1 MKGRPAVLDDSR
13 PIFLQIA
20 ELIEGDIVA
29 GALAEEA
36 QAPSTNEFAAF
47 YRINPA
53 TAAKGINKLVDEGI
67 LYKKRGIGMFVATGA
82 RTRLLERRREEF
94 FHDFVQP
101 LTREARRLG
110 ISADAL
116 ADMINRSN
124 SDPVLTER
132 SAGR

>member
-1 MKGRPAVLDDSR
+1 MLDDSR

-82 RTRLLERRREEF
+82 RARLVERRREEF
-94 FHDFVQP
+94 YQDYVQP
-101 LTREARRLG
+101 LTREARKLG
-110 ISADAL
+110 ITIESL
-116 ADMINRSN
+116 TDMINRSS